1 MRRHR
6 RWIIPLSVTV
16 TAPLLGYGLLYWG
29 YMVSAEDRAEQWVV
43 GVASLLIVVVP
54 LVGLIWTL
62 AGVVGTYRR
71 SARHQ
76 RKLDHQ
82 RSQAVE
88 RIGGP
93 ASTQADYQAGYG
105 RAAQMCRVLSAGGQ
119 PAALQSH
126 TVMTAQGERI
136 LWQMQAE
143 YRRFYGQDVT
153 YGQGGVFA
161 IGPPLFTIG
170 MLAGSAVANRG
181 ARKNA
186 EALAAAQWREFQY
199 SPVLVTDRR
208 LVIHANGQWLSFYY
222 GALTA
227 VYPEADQ
234 FTLVLDFEGA
244 EPLRLEGPDVPT
256 AALLVIYCTQGP
268 HAVATHPSLGNLRQ
282 LEGGS
287 PEAAAVTRGG

>member
-1 MRRHR
+1 M
-6 RWIIPLSVTV
+6 TV
-16 TAPLLGYGLLYWG
+16 TAASFVSGYGLFWWG
-29 YMVSAEDRAEQWVV
+29 LQDAPNGVAEPWVV
-43 GVASLLIVVVP
+43 GVAGFLMVLVP
-54 LVGLIWTL
+54 AVGIIWTL
-62 AGVVGTYRR
+62 VGMVGTYRR

-76 RKLDHQ
+76 RKLDRQ
-82 RSQAVE
+82 RSQAVQ
-88 RIGGP
+88 RAGGP
-93 ASTQADYQAGYG
+93 PSAREDYRAGYE
-105 RAAQMCRVLSAGGQ
+105 RAAQMCRVLQSGGQ
-119 PAALQSH
+119 PTVLQSH
-126 TVMTAQGERI
+126 TVMTAPGERI

-153 YGQGGVFA
+153 YGQGGFFA

-234 FTLVLDFEGA
+234 FTLAMDFEGT

-256 AALLVIYCTQGP
+256 AAVLLLYFAQGQR
-268 HAVATHPSLGNLRQ
+268 AVETHPALGNLRRVDGA
-282 LEGGS
+282 LTGPAG
-287 PEAAAVTRGG
+287 PVAVTGGE